1 MGDYGGAVL
10 TTAALTYASIQ
21 LRRGSRQQFQ
31 SALRW
36 RVVFQTLTVGT
47 AALSLLYMKPPG
59 SRIPPPGPDGKPQK
73 LEPWNPEKLERRA
86 NETEA
91 EWRARFAAAQSR
103 DEREEE
109 ALRRMVDEALRQREA
124 AAAAPPA
131 ATNEAPAEAPAPRT
145 MPRIGQDKRAWT
157 FTR

>member
-1 MGDYGGAVL
+1 ML

-21 LRRGSRQQFQ
+21 LRRGRRQQFQ

-36 RVVFQTLTVGT
+36 RVAFQTITVGT
-47 AALSLLYMKPPG
+47 AALSLLYFKPPG

-73 LEPWNPEKLERRA
+73 LEPWNPEKLERRD
-86 NETEA
+86 NESEA

-103 DEREEE
+103 DKREEA
-109 ALRRMVDEALRQREA
+109 ALQRMVDEALRQRETA
-124 AAAAPPA
+124 AAAEK
-131 ATNEAPAEAPAPRT
+131 EASAEDKAPRT

-157 FTR
+157 FTSG

>member
-1 MGDYGGAVL
+1 ML
-10 TTAALTYASIQ
+10 TTAALTYATVQ
-21 LRRGSRQQFQ
+21 LRRGRRHQFQ

-36 RVVFQTLTVGT
+36 RVAFQTLTVGT
-47 AALSLLYMKPPG
+47 AALSLMYLKPPG

-103 DEREEE
+103 DEREED
-109 ALRRMVDEALRQREA
+109 AIQRMVDEALRKREA
-124 AAAAPPA
+124 AAQAKAAASGASEEPA
-131 ATNEAPAEAPAPRT
+131 APRT

-157 FTR
+157 FH